1 MLRYRVPASTTN
13 LGHGFDCLGM
23 ALGLYN
29 EVTLDTGPGS
39 GAAHEHA
46 PGLLALSER
55 VRALADARWPSG
67 GPLPLLHPSV
77 RGDVPIAR
85 GLGSSAT
92 IIVALALAYQAL
104 AGVAR
109 DPDSA
114 LGVAAA
120 AEGHPDNVA
129 AACLGGFTLAGEVD
143 GAIRTAR
150 FAAPRGLCAVLAIP
164 SFEVKTS
171 DARRILPPD
180 LTRGDAVRALQR
192 TALIVAAL
200 ARSDGPALRGLFTD
214 AWHER
219 FRVRL
224 NPDLEEC
231 RRVADAAGA
240 LGTHLSGSGSTI
252 LSIVP
257 SALAEAVA
265 ARLRSACTGRE
276 RPIAVHIASF
286 SDQGAERLDA

>member
-29 EVTLDTGPGS
+29 EVTLDTRAAPG
-39 GAAHEHA
+39 APDEHG

-55 VRALADARWPSG
+55 VRALAGARWPSAG
-67 GPLPLLHPSV
+67 ALPLLHPTV
-77 RGDVPIAR
+77 RGEVPIAR
-85 GLGSSAT
+85 GMGSSAT
-92 IIVALALAYQAL
+92 IIVALALAYQVL

-143 GAIRTAR
+143 GTTRTAR

-171 DARRILPPD
+171 EARRILPPD
-180 LTRGDAVRALQR
+180 LTRSDAVRALQR
-192 TALIVAAL
+192 TALIVAAF
-200 ARSDGPALRGLFTD
+200 ARSDAQALRGLFAD

-219 FRVRL
+219 FRARL
-224 NPDLEEC
+224 NPDLEEV
-231 RRVADAAGA
+231 RRLAEASGA
-240 LGTHLSGSGSTI
+240 VGTHLSGSGSTI

-257 SALAEAVA
+257 TALAELVA
-265 ARLRSACTGRE
+265 ARLRSALSGRE
-276 RPIAVHIASF
+276 RPIEVRIATF

>member
-29 EVTLDTGPGS
+29 EVTLATS
-39 GAAHEHA
+39 AAADAADEHG
-46 PGLLALSER
+46 PGLLALSDR
-55 VRALADARWPSG
+55 VRALAQARWPG
-67 GPLPLLHPSV
+67 GGALPLLHPTV
-77 RGDVPIAR
+77 RGEVPIAR
-85 GLGSSAT
+85 GMGSSAT
-92 IIVALALAYQAL
+92 IIVALALAYQEL
-104 AGVAR
+104 AGVPR
-109 DPDSA
+109 DPEGA

-143 GAIRTAR
+143 GATRTAR
-150 FAAPRGLCAVLAIP
+150 FAAPRGLCAVLSIP
-164 SFEVKTS
+164 AFEVKTS
-171 DARRILPPD
+171 EARRILPPD

-192 TALIVAAL
+192 TALIVAAF
-200 ARSDGPALRGLFTD
+200 ARSDAQALRGLFTG

-219 FRVRL
+219 FRARL

-231 RRVADAAGA
+231 RLVADAAGA
-240 LGTHLSGSGSTI
+240 VGTHLSGSGSTI

-257 SALAEAVA
+257 TALAEPVA
-265 ARLRSACTGRE
+265 ARLRAAFAGRE
-276 RPIAVHIASF
+276 RPLTVRVASF